1 MTAGGSSRGLHWA
14 GTSLALGGFAK
25 VCATKSNFE
34 NPERPS
40 GNNLE
45 AGECKFCGFVGEVSM
60 VTSNGPHHARNCKR
74 LACLPEDAGL
84 TMSVRTEVILLV
96 APASLVTAAPVRQS
110 ATTDGLGYV
119 LARVSS
125 LRWHPFSCMRF
136 HPGTADSPKVAVP
149 CLQLEEGGWETC
161 ML

>member
-14 GTSLALGGFAK
+14 GTSLALRGFEK
-25 VCATKSNFE
+25 VCAPKSNFK

-84 TMSVRTEVILLV
+84 TMSVRIEVYQILLV
-96 APASLVTAAPVRQS
+96 APASLVKAAPVRQS

-125 LRWHPFSCMRF
+125 LR
-136 HPGTADSPKVAVP
+136 
-149 CLQLEEGGWETC
+149 
-161 ML
+161 